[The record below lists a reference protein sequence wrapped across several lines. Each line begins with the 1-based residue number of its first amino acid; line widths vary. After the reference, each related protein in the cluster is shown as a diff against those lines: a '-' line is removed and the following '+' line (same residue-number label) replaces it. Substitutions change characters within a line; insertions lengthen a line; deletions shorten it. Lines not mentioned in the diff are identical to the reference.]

1 MEGNDYLCRSW
12 FKLLIKGGSFPSI
25 IAEAVFAKGRLFLR
39 FLSFLLKSF
48 KKHKF
53 PAIFLQKSFVLQFSF
68 VFLQKVL

>member
-39 FLSFLLKSF
+39 LSVKICRSNVKNARKLHFLKKSCE
-48 KKHKF
+48 KIWRYNKF
-53 PAIFLQKSFVLQFSF
+53 VIIL
-68 VFLQKVL
+68 